1 MLFCILTNLQL
12 WLSGKWARKVC
23 WTVWGIKVQ
32 ESIFVGKALRY
43 VLPGRQTF
51 VGVVNAKAAAEVDD
65 LDVHEVLVVPRQHL
79 RHNEC
84 TFQTGWWISHF
95 FLSKYQRY
103 IALQSIGDLLHMA
116 MKFRKYGDVLDGA
129 PEMHVDPHNHDSG
142 SKSFRICLNMFACTT
157 W

>member
-1 MLFCILTNLQL
+1 M
-12 WLSGKWARKVC
+12 
-23 WTVWGIKVQ
+23 
-32 ESIFVGKALRY
+32 GKALKY

-65 LDVHEVLVVPRQHL
+65 LDVHELLVVPRQHL

-84 TFQTGWWISHF
+84 NFQTGISHF

-103 IALQSIGDLLHMA
+103 IALQSIGHLLHMA
-116 MKFRKYGDVLDGA
+116 MKIRKYGDVLDGA
-129 PEMHVDPHNHDSG
+129 PEMHVDPHYHDSG

-157 W
+157 

>member
-1 MLFCILTNLQL
+1 M
-12 WLSGKWARKVC
+12 
-23 WTVWGIKVQ
+23 
-32 ESIFVGKALRY
+32 GKALKY

-84 TFQTGWWISHF
+84 LFQTGISHF

-103 IALQSIGDLLHMA
+103 IALQSLGHLLHMA
-116 MKFRKYGDVLDGA
+116 MKIRKYGDVLDGA
-129 PEMHVDPHNHDSG
+129 PEMHVDPHYHDSG

-157 W
+157 